1 MATTT
6 PLGKWAEQ
14 PIPNIPK
21 DMSLHQA
28 GPSTN
33 TKPVPK
39 PSPHTHRCISEF
51 TEGHALAVCS
61 KREEHSQRCCDESK
75 LRGPHFACPRSMMAT
90 PLFRARTLHLKIVPP
105 RLPQPPPELKER
117 ARERAENATFR
128 SGAVPRRALRPHRV
142 LEPRLQHVV
151 VLVRCRVSGHYARE
165 CSGAQW
171 REELE
176 DVWDLGLF
184 GEDDGCVPGG
194 RVGT

>member
-1 MATTT
+1 MGTSKEDIAIATTT

-61 KREEHSQRCCDESK
+61 KREEDSQRCCDESK

-105 RLPQPPPELKER
+105 RLPQPPPELEER
-117 ARERAENATFR
+117 PRERAENATFR
-128 SGAVPRRALRPHRV
+128 SGAVP
-142 LEPRLQHVV
+142 
-151 VLVRCRVSGHYARE
+151 
-165 CSGAQW
+165 
-171 REELE
+171 
-176 DVWDLGLF
+176 
-184 GEDDGCVPGG
+184 
-194 RVGT
+194 